1 MALRWKHL
9 HRSALF
15 GILLPCIFTALGAAG
30 VCLLRAVRPVFSGI
44 CAAVAAGIMTAA
56 GIWSLLL
63 PALEACSAYGRL
75 AFLPPLA
82 GIWLGVALM
91 RCADRAVQHLR
102 ARAGHGKRGMS
113 STAMLLFSVTVH
125 NIPEG
130 MAVGAAYAA
139 ADAGSAKAAAFA
151 LALGIAIQNLP
162 EGAIISLPLYAGG
175 RSKSRAFLLGLL
187 SGLVEP
193 AAAALTLLL
202 AALLVPLLPYL
213 LGLAAGAMLFVAAD
227 ALLPE
232 AAQDGR
238 HLQAAL
244 LFLLGFSVMMVLD
257 VALH

>member
-1 MALRWKHL
+1 M

-15 GILLPCIFTALGAAG
+15 GILLPCLFTALGAAG
-30 VCLLRAVRPVFSGI
+30 VCLLRGVRPAFSRI
-44 CAAVAAGIMTAA
+44 CAAGAAGIMTAA
-56 GIWSLLL
+56 AIWSLLL
-63 PALEACSAYGRL
+63 PALEACSKAGRL
-75 AFLPPLA
+75 AFLPPLC

-91 RCADRAVQHLR
+91 RGADGALR
-102 ARAGHGKRGMS
+102 RLRTRAGHGGRGMS
-113 STAMLLFSVTVH
+113 GTAMLFFSVTVH

-139 ADAGSAKAAAFA
+139 ANAAGGTEAAAFA

-162 EGAIISLPLYAGG
+162 EGAILSLPLYAGG
-175 RSKSRAFLLGLL
+175 RSKPRAFLLGAL
-187 SGLVEP
+187 SGMVEP
-193 AAAALTLLL
+193 LAAVLTLLL
-202 AALLVPLLPYL
+202 AALLVPLLPCL
-213 LGLAAGAMLFVAAD
+213 LGLAAGAMLFVVAD

-232 AAQDGR
+232 AAQGGR

>member
-1 MALRWKHL
+1 MAWRWKLL
-9 HRSALF
+9 HRSVLF
-15 GILLPCIFTALGAAG
+15 GILLPFLFTALGAAG
-30 VCLLRAVRPVFSGI
+30 VCLLREVRPAFSRI
-44 CAAVAAGIMTAA
+44 CAAAAAGIMTAA

-63 PALEACSAYGRL
+63 PALEACAASGRL

-82 GIWLGVALM
+82 GFWLGVALM
-91 RCADRAVQHLR
+91 RIADRAVQRLR
-102 ARAGHGKRGMS
+102 THAGHGRHGMS
-113 STAMLLFSVTVH
+113 STAMLLFSVTLH
-125 NIPEG
+125 NVPEG

-139 ADAGSAKAAAFA
+139 SDVGGAKAAAFA

-175 RSKSRAFLLGLL
+175 RSKPRAFLLGLL
-187 SGLVEP
+187 SGAVEP
-193 AAAALTLLL
+193 VAAALTLLL
-202 AALLVPLLPYL
+202 ASLLVPLLPYL
-213 LGLAAGAMLFVAAD
+213 LGLAAGTMLFVVAD

-232 AAQDGR
+232 AAQGGR